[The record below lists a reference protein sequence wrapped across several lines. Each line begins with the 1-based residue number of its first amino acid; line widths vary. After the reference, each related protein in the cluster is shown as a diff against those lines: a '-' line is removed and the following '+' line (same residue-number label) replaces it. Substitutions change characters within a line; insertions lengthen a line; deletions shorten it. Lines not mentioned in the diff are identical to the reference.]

1 MFHLDNTSGVPE
13 MPTPKEAQSLT
24 PRWFGESVQQG
35 GISWPGA
42 DWFNIVQAELL
53 AILALDDVEPSKEK
67 HDQISTIIKKLVN
80 SLPESL
86 TGPDGYKNIGEASS
100 FDELRT
106 LPPSAEGVKIKL
118 RGWNNGSAVGG
129 GEFVGHFGNAADDG
143 GVVAAGDGFYW
154 ARCLPIFDDLTI
166 EHFGAILDGSADC
179 HDAII
184 RMHNWSQNTN
194 SSIGIRVPAGVCY
207 SSPIDISATQITSF
221 RLRGMGAAFGY
232 LTATRWISD
241 GSSTPMITV
250 NARYAELTGIRVD
263 GKNTAEDVQGFY
275 KNIIKGGQFLRAKC
289 LQFRYM
295 GGVSLDIVDS
305 LDTKIDQWYANNCKS
320 NVIRNTW
327 SNTVAGNWN
336 HTTAVELTNFNCQ
349 NCPGAVLNMQRCL
362 QAMIYNGWMERC
374 NPGDIS
380 QGHWVVQNL
389 SLEACSAYGSLNAVN
404 SRLTEINTNLV
415 SSTINRGVNSDTS
428 WVGAYQLGQ
437 VRIEPYGVDVNGHF
451 SAKYQTSQLRFKN
464 DTANRKWL
472 YVGKFY
478 IPTVGQQVDIEAQ
491 GQCLFSPASTNSS
504 RVADVNSGSRALIRI
519 QRTNGSTAS
528 VSWHAEGSSP
538 VYDVQYTVGGGG
550 GNVFVYLLLDAWVQA
565 GSLYIKT
572 NTLDNFYQDNDLPWF
587 TIAMTS
593 SDTAPGGALK
603 AVRKVSLH
611 TGSGGIGVAHD
622 GQLMVDGPDTS
633 SLWTIGTTPLGY
645 IQTMRNGELVAIP
658 YYKITK

>member
-1 MFHLDNTSGVPE
+1 MASEPDY
-13 MPTPKEAQSLT
+13 
-24 PRWFGESVQQG
+24 ES
-35 GISWPGA
+35 
-42 DWFNIVQAELL
+42 
-53 AILALDDVEPSKEK
+53 AIIRAGFIP
-67 HDQISTIIKKLVN
+67 VN
-80 SLPESL
+80 SFETGFTLTSSEQALYSTATREYFIWKGTFPKSVPAGSKPETTGGFAYNAWVDVNYL
-86 TGPDGYKNIGEASS
+86 TLRSQINASDGYSLIGEASS
-100 FDELRT
+100 FGELRT
-106 LPPSAEGVKIKL
+106 IIPSINGVKIKL
-118 RGWNNGSAVGG
+118 RGWNSGTVIGG
-129 GEFVGHFGNAADDG
+129 GEFIGHIGNATDDG
-143 GVVAAGDGFYW
+143 GVIAGGDGYHW
-154 ARCLPIFDDLTI
+154 SRCLPFDDLTI
-166 EHFGAILDGSADC
+166 EHFGAILDGVTDC

-207 SSPIDISATQITSF
+207 SSPIDISATQTSSF

-232 LTATRWISD
+232 LTATRWVSD

-263 GKNTAEDVQGFY
+263 GKNTADDTQGFY

-289 LQFRYM
+289 LQFKNM
-295 GGVSLDIVDS
+295 GGVGLDIVDT
-305 LDTKIDQWYANNCKS
+305 LDTKIDQWYASGCTA

-327 SNTVAGNWN
+327 SNTVTGNWN

-349 NCPGAVLNMQRCL
+349 SCTGAVLNMQRCL

-380 QGHWVVQNL
+380 QGHWVIQNL

-428 WVGAYQLGQ
+428 WVGSYQLGQ
-437 VRIEPYGVDVNGHF
+437 THIEPYGINVDGHF
-451 SAKYQTSQLRFKN
+451 SAKYQTSQLKFN
-464 DTANRKWL
+464 NGTENRKWL

-491 GQCLFSPASTNSS
+491 GQCLFSPASTSSS
-504 RVADVNSGSRALIRI
+504 RVADVNSGSRAFIRI

-572 NTLDNFYQDNDLPWF
+572 NTPDNFYQDSDLPWF
-587 TIAMTS
+587 TIAMTY
-593 SDTAPGGALK
+593 SDTAPNGSLTA
-603 AVRKVSLH
+603 ARKVSLH

-622 GQLMVDGPDTS
+622 GKLMVDGPDTS
-633 SLWTIGTTPLGY
+633 SLWAIGTTPLGY

>member
-166 EHFGAILDGSADC
+166 EHFGAILDGTADC

-295 GGVSLDIVDS
+295 GGVSLDIIDS

-538 VYDVQYTVGGGG
+538 VYDVQFTVGGGG